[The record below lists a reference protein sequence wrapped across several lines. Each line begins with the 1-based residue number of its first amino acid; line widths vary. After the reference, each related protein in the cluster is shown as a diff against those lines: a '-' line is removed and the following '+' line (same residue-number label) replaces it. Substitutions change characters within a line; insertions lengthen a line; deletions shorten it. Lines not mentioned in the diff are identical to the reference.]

1 MTSSPTISVVL
12 PVFNGGTFLS
22 EAIESILDQTYT
34 NFEFFMID
42 DGSTDSSLQVMQEYE
57 RKDTRIRL
65 LTRENRGLVFT
76 LNEMIDMARGS
87 WIARMDSDDI
97 ALPNRFARQLEW
109 LEKTEADVCG
119 SWVKRFGASDQ
130 RVVRF
135 HQSDSAIKTEL
146 MFCSPFAHPA
156 IMFRASRAKMF
167 PYDDTW
173 IKAEDYDLWV
183 RGVKAGW
190 KMTNVPEVLLLY
202 RTHQGQ
208 VSVQAAEFQQEQS
221 REIRLGYW
229 CFLFEK
235 MGLEVEN
242 LEECLE
248 IFNPSAVNIEMDLV
262 DLKFASLLR
271 NSSDDSRGIIFAHLT
286 RLYIFVA
293 AHCPDIV
300 SRWNKLNREF
310 GTGRGIKTKLQL
322 FLFQKLRIREGDR
335 LFKWLRMIYV
345 WKAAQ

>member
-34 NFEFFMID
+34 NFEFLMID

-119 SWVKRFGASDQ
+119 SWVKRFGSSDQ
-130 RVVRF
+130 RLVHF
-135 HQSDSAIKTEL
+135 YQLDSDIKTEL
-146 MFCSPFAHPA
+146 MFCSPFVHPA
-156 IMFRASRAKMF
+156 IMLKATLAKSY
-167 PYDDTW
+167 PYDETW

-183 RGVKAGW
+183 RGVEAGW
-190 KMTNVPEVLLLY
+190 VMTNVPEVLLRY
-202 RTHQGQ
+202 RIHAGQ
-208 VSVQAAEFQQEQS
+208 VSVQAAEFQQEQG
-221 REIRLGYW
+221 RKIRHRYW
-229 CFLFEK
+229 CYVFQT
-235 MGLEVEN
+235 MGLE
-242 LEECLE
+242 
-248 IFNPSAVNIEMDLV
+248 IAEMDEWLKIFEPAGAEV
-262 DLKFASLLR
+262 DMNKVDVMFTKLLLGSDQGQR
-271 NSSDDSRGIIFAHLT
+271 NIIFSHMT
-286 RLYIFVA
+286 RLYILVA
-293 AHCPDIV
+293 ANCPDIV
-300 SRWNKLNREF
+300 SRWKKLNAQF
-310 GTGRGIKTKLQL
+310 GPDRGVITGLQL
-322 FLFQKLRIREGDR
+322 MLFRLFRIRQDGR
-335 LFKWLRMIYV
+335 VFKWLKMFYV
-345 WKAAQ
+345 WRAAR